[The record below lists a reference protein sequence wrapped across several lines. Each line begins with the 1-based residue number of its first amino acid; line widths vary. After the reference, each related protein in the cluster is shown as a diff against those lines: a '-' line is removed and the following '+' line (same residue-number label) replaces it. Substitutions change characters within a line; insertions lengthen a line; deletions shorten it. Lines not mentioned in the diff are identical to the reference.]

1 MRDIDRYGDVL
12 SADVRAV
19 WPKLAAA
26 VADIDGALFGGTALA
41 THLRHRQSFD
51 LDYMTYTYFAGEQL
65 AARLATAAQVDVQVA
80 AASQLRAAVD
90 GVVVEVF
97 SAPHPSDD
105 PSRVQQVA
113 APVVIDGLA
122 VASIGDLLASKLDV
136 LLWRARLRD
145 FIDIAAI
152 DQSERLRIED
162 GLRLH
167 IHRYGTAMHSG
178 VLDEIVD
185 LLEDPGVLASD
196 PVFAEQAPATLS
208 YLAGRVPELRDYLA
222 AARAVSGDAPPA
234 RHAAAASEMPDAD
247 SEDTT
252 EPAQADDATPPPD
265 TARRDRQLG
274 AGLPAAGQTGAAR
287 PRQALRGQI
296 IEALQTRPRASYP
309 EIARLLGASPGY
321 VGQVARDTGLHRRP

>member
-1 MRDIDRYGDVL
+1 MSDLDRYSDVL

-41 THLRHRQSFD
+41 VHLRHRQSFD
-51 LDYMTYTYFAGEQL
+51 LDYMTYTYFAGEQV
-65 AARLATAAQVDVQVA
+65 AARLAATAQVDVQVA
-80 AASQLRAAVD
+80 AASQLRAVVA

-105 PSRVQQVA
+105 PHRVQQVA
-113 APVVIDGLA
+113 APAVIEGLA
-122 VASIGDLLASKLDV
+122 VASMGDLLAAKLDV
-136 LLWRARLRD
+136 LLWRAKLRD

-167 IHRYGTAMHSG
+167 IHRYGTAAHSG

-196 PVFAEQAPATLS
+196 PVFAEQAAATLS
-208 YLAGRVPELRDYLA
+208 YLAGRAPELRDYLA
-222 AARAVSGDAPPA
+222 AARAASGGTPA
-234 RHAAAASEMPDAD
+234 LRQHHTATAATVDAAAGDTAEPA
-247 SEDTT
+247 EDTT
-252 EPAQADDATPPPD
+252 PPAG
-265 TARRDRQLG
+265 TARGGRQLG
-274 AGLPAAGQTGAAR
+274 AGLPAAGQTGAAGPR
-287 PRQALRGQI
+287 PALRGQI
-296 IEALQTRPRASYP
+296 IEALQARPRASYP
-309 EIARLLGASPGY
+309 EIARLVGASPGY
-321 VGQVARDTGLHRRP
+321 VGQVARGTGLRRSP